1 LANGTRGGL
10 HCSQPEPARPEDHM
24 SGPLSGGPGPGTLL
38 ENPVARPADPQAH
51 EEIHAG
57 GEES

>member
-1 LANGTRGGL
+1 
-10 HCSQPEPARPEDHM
+10 M
-24 SGPLSGGPGPGTLL
+24 SGPPSGGPGPGTLK
-38 ENPVARPADPQAH
+38 ESPVARPADPKAH